1 MQIPPAVGRVL
12 SKLEANTRLSIGAAE
27 RLALQEI
34 QTDDS
39 APIRSA
45 LARVM
50 LEDWRNGW
58 DEFANARDRKAALR
72 YAVGELHRAQS
83 RRDKSHWYVDW
94 KRGHVLRY
102 AARAFDRPQDAE
114 LILQSY
120 RDAYEKLTAFTGLPP
135 KRGEKALRSLV
146 VDWAETL
153 VYLGDAPTAVQY
165 FEFTFPWRRRAP
177 DDWHVWAYAFALHQ
191 QGNYELSRRQ
201 MEPLVRKL
209 DEPGGMAP
217 AQKRKTVIA
226 ARTNKRVHPSYYNDM
241 RLTLAASYARE
252 GKRQKA
258 EAELRKFQQFRQLS
272 GDTPWTL
279 ALEAERGAFVRNSAA
294 ERHWLQSLRLAG
306 LPEGQPVADADD
318 KKSSA
323 RKKTA
328 KPKPAKKA
336 GKKAA
341 TKPKRKAKTRKPPA
355 KTKTKTKRKA
365 PKRKTAKRAAPKR
378 KSPKRKT
385 KSKSR
390 AKTGA
395 RAKTKGGK
403 RRSKTARRKR

>member
-27 RLALQEI
+27 RQALDEI
-34 QTDDS
+34 KADDN

-58 DEFANARDRKAALR
+58 DEFATTRDPKAALR
-72 YAVGELHRAQS
+72 YAVGELHRAKT
-83 RRDKSHWYVDW
+83 RRDKAHWYVDW

-114 LILQSY
+114 MILRAY
-120 RDAYEKLTAFTGLPP
+120 RDAYETLTAFTGLPP
-135 KRGEKALRSLV
+135 QRGEKALRSLV

-153 VYLGDAPTAVQY
+153 VYLGDATTAVQY

-191 QGNYELSRRQ
+191 QGNYEESRRQ

-217 AQKRKTVIA
+217 AQKRKTEIA
-226 ARTNKRVHPSYYNDM
+226 VRTNKRVHPSYYNDM

-258 EAELRKFQQFRQLS
+258 EAEVRKFQQFRQVS
-272 GDTPWTL
+272 GDAPWTL
-279 ALEAERGAFVRNSAA
+279 ALEAERGAFIRNSAA
-294 ERHWLQSLRLAG
+294 EKHWLQSLRLAG
-306 LPEGQPVADADD
+306 MPEGRPTAEPDEK
-318 KKSSA
+318 KKSASG
-323 RKKTA
+323 RKAAKT
-328 KPKPAKKA
+328 KPKKEA
-336 GKKAA
+336 GKKSAV
-341 TKPKRKAKTRKPPA
+341 KPKRKSKVKKPEA
-355 KTKTKTKRKA
+355 KTKRKA
-365 PKRKTAKRAAPKR
+365 PKRKAAKRKAPKRKSAKRAAPKR
-378 KSPKRKT
+378 KT
-385 KSKSR
+385 KARSR
-390 AKTGA
+390 S
-395 RAKTKGGK
+395 
-403 RRSKTARRKR
+403 RSKR